1 MSSVS
6 AFIFTVSS
14 SELRGRV
21 SELERNLSTQEKEI
35 RSQASKL
42 QELQTQLNQAR
53 KELTERD
60 RDLAKTSLELSQT
73 TDKHQQV
80 VAKVG
85 SHEWYLETFLIWD
98 LLFLFYFC
106 SITQFIVEKMG
117 KNSRK
122 HVTDKD
128 SAYF

>member
-1 MSSVS
+1 M
-6 AFIFTVSS
+6 
-14 SELRGRV
+14 

-60 RDLAKTSLELSQT
+60 RDLAKTSLELNQA
-73 TDKHQQV
+73 TDRHQQV

-85 SHEWYLETFLIWD
+85 SYEWYIETLLTWD

-106 SITQFIVEKMG
+106 LIT
-117 KNSRK
+117 
-122 HVTDKD
+122 
-128 SAYF
+128 